1 MEGGFFSWA
10 QKHEEKNREA
20 KIEIEK
26 EEGGIRQKIENFM
39 TIKQSPEVLMYLLNF
54 SSRAQSYV
62 IRVNQDRSPF
72 FHFYTYSL
80 IFINQCQIYMSNV
93 LRALH
98 SQ

>member
-1 MEGGFFSWA
+1 MEGRFFSWA
-10 QKHEEKNREA
+10 QKHEVKNREA

-26 EEGGIRQKIENFM
+26 EEGGIRQKNRECHDYL
-39 TIKQSPEVLMYLLNF
+39 TEVLMYFLNF

-93 LRALH
+93 LSALH